1 MSSGEVVS
9 ILVAH
14 HNSHPFT
21 SRECIVT
28 NKDNKLKLG
37 RAVAKLKQASDNF
50 IFECKVLSRNHALI
64 WREGDKFYLQD
75 TKSSNGTYVNNER
88 LSACNEE
95 SDPREIFSGKYLCQY
110 IDDIKTFLDMYV

>member
-1 MSSGEVVS
+1 MS

-21 SRECIVT
+21 NRECIVT

-95 SDPREIFSGKYLCQY
+95 SDPREIFSGKKSMCQTIY
-110 IDDIKTFLDMYV
+110 NYQI

>member
-1 MSSGEVVS
+1 MSDDVTA

-14 HNSHPFT
+14 QGSHSFGD
-21 SRECIVT
+21 RECLVPD
-28 NKDNKLKLG
+28 KDDKLKIG
-37 RAVAKLKQASDNF
+37 RAVAKLKQATDNF
-50 IFECKVLSRNHALI
+50 IFECKVLSRNHALL

-95 SDPREIFSGKYLCQY
+95 SEPREIFSGSLRECYFICVLSSCS
-110 IDDIKTFLDMYV
+110 